1 MLNNSHKAEGQANG
15 SAMLMLNSHGGAELL
30 YNGTASARILG
41 HDRKSDRTGKSRE
54 KRNQR

>member
-30 YNGTASARILG
+30 YNGSARILG
-41 HDRKSDRTGKSRE
+41 HDRKSDRTGKSRG